1 MPRSTSNPDT
11 VPRKVRLTDTVIRN
25 AKPKHNKQYKMFDER
40 GLFLL
45 VTATGSKG
53 WRFRYRFAGREKLI
67 SLGVYPDVSLKMA
80 REKRDAA
87 RRLLAEDPPV
97 DPSAR
102 RQAAKRA
109 HADTFEAVA
118 REWMEKAE
126 QSISKDTVELLR
138 RRLELY
144 VFPAIG
150 RRQIASIT
158 APELLAPLR
167 RIENRKR
174 FETARRT
181 RSACGR
187 IFRYAIATGRAE
199 RDVAADLKG
208 ALVTVRPKHFAAITE
223 PKRIGELLRAIE
235 SYQGQP
241 TVLYAL
247 RLAPL
252 VFVRPGELRAAEWDE
267 FDLDAAEWRIRA
279 ERTKMKTA
287 HLVPLA
293 QQAIT
298 LLDDLYEL
306 TGTGRFLFPS
316 LRSRNRCMSDNTM
329 NAALRRL
336 GFGKDE
342 MTSHGFR
349 SMASTRLNEMG
360 FPPDVIELQL
370 AHAERNKVRAA
381 YNRAERLSERRKMMQ
396 VWASYLD
403 ALRAGE
409 TNITALRQRRRHERR
424 A

>member
-1 MPRSTSNPDT
+1 MLKNSPIHDVKR
-11 VPRKVRLTDTVIRN
+11 RKSKLTDTVIRN
-25 AKPKHNKQYKMFDER
+25 AKSNDKKQYKLFDER
-40 GLFLL
+40 GLYLL
-45 VTATGSKG
+45 VTSTGSKG

-67 SLGVYPDVSLKMA
+67 SLGIYPDVSLKMA
-80 REKRDAA
+80 REKRDDA

-118 REWMEKAE
+118 REWMNKAE
-126 QSISKDTVELLR
+126 QSISKDTVDLLR

-144 VFPAIG
+144 IFPAIG
-150 RRQIASIT
+150 KRPIASIT
-158 APELLAPLR
+158 APDLLAPLR
-167 RIENRKR
+167 RIENKKR

-199 RDVAADLKG
+199 RDVAADLNG
-208 ALVTVRPKHFAAITE
+208 ALITVKPKNFAAITE
-223 PKRIGELLRAIE
+223 PKRIGELLRAID

-241 TVLYAL
+241 SVMYAL
-247 RLAPL
+247 RIAPQ
-252 VFVRPGELRAAEWDE
+252 VFVRPGELRAAEWSE
-267 FDLDAAEWRIRA
+267 FDFDTAEWRIRA
-279 ERTKMKTA
+279 ERTKMKSE

-293 QQAIT
+293 KQAIV
-298 LLDDLYEL
+298 LLREL
-306 TGTGRFLFPS
+306 HEVTGTGHYLFPS
-316 LRSRNRCMSDNTM
+316 LRSKNRCMSDNTM

-342 MTSHGFR
+342 MTAHGFR
-349 SMASTRLNEMG
+349 SMASTQLNEMG

-381 YNRAERLSERRKMMQ
+381 YNRAERLAERHKMMQ
-396 VWASYLD
+396 AWANYLD
-403 ALRAGE
+403 ALRDGK
-409 TNITALRQRRRHERR
+409 NNVTALRQRRKHGQ
-424 A
+424 

>member
-1 MPRSTSNPDT
+1 MPGNNTNSDVTL
-11 VPRKVRLTDTVIRN
+11 RKVRLTDTVIRN
-25 AKPKHNKQYKMFDER
+25 AKPKQNKQYKMFDER

-109 HADTFEAVA
+109 HANTFEAVA
-118 REWMEKAE
+118 REWLDKTE
-126 QSISKDTVELLR
+126 QEISKSTVDLLR

-144 VFPAIG
+144 IFPAIG
-150 RRQIASIT
+150 NRPIASIT
-158 APELLAPLR
+158 APDLLVPLR

-199 RDVAADLKG
+199 RDVAADLNG
-208 ALVTVRPKHFAAITE
+208 ALVTVKPRNFAAITD
-223 PKRIGELLRAIE
+223 PKRIGELLRAID

-241 TVLYAL
+241 SVMYAL
-247 RLAPL
+247 RIAPM
-252 VFVRPGELRAAEWDE
+252 VFVRPGELRAAEWSE
-267 FDLDAAEWRIRA
+267 FDLDTAEWRIRA
-279 ERTKMKTA
+279 ERTKMKSE

-293 QQAIT
+293 EQVLVQ
-298 LLDDLYEL
+298 LREL
-306 TGTGRFLFPS
+306 REITGTGNYLFPS
-316 LRSRNRCMSDNTM
+316 LRSRTRCMSDNTI

-342 MTSHGFR
+342 MTAHGFR
-349 SMASTRLNEMG
+349 STASTQLNEMG
-360 FPPDVIELQL
+360 FPPDIIELQL

-381 YNRAERLSERRKMMQ
+381 YNRAERLAERRKMMQ
-396 VWASYLD
+396 AWANYLD
-403 ALRAGE
+403 ALREGND
-409 TNITALRQRRRHERR
+409 NITALRHRRKHG
-424 A
+424 

>member
-1 MPRSTSNPDT
+1 M
-11 VPRKVRLTDTVIRN
+11 LTDTQIRN
-25 AKPKHNKQYKMFDER
+25 AKPKPDKQYKLFDER

-97 DPSAR
+97 DPSAN

-109 HADTFEAVA
+109 QANTFEAVA
-118 REWMEKAE
+118 REWMGKAE
-126 QSISKDTVELLR
+126 QSISKDTVALIR

-144 VFPAIG
+144 IFPAIG
-150 RRQIASIT
+150 RRPIVSVT
-158 APELLAPLR
+158 APDLLAALR

-181 RSACGR
+181 RAACGR
-187 IFRYAIATGRAE
+187 IFRYAIATGCAE
-199 RDVAADLKG
+199 RDVAADLHG
-208 ALVTVRPKHFAAITE
+208 ALITVKPTNFAAITV
-223 PKRIGELLRAIE
+223 PKRIGELLRAID

-241 TVLYAL
+241 SAMYAL

-252 VFVRPGELRAAEWDE
+252 VFVRPGELRAAEWSE
-267 FDLDAAEWRIRA
+267 FDLDSAEWRIRA
-279 ERTKMKTA
+279 DRTKMNSE

-293 QQAIT
+293 SQAVA
-298 LLDDLYEL
+298 LLDEL
-306 TGTGRFLFPS
+306 HQITGSGRFLFPS
-316 LRSRNRCMSDNTM
+316 LRTQKRCMSDNTI

-342 MTSHGFR
+342 MTAHGFR
-349 SMASTRLNEMG
+349 AMASTRLNEMG
-360 FPPDVIELQL
+360 YPPDVIELQL
-370 AHAERNKVRAA
+370 AHTERNKVRAA
-381 YNRAERLSERRKMMQ
+381 YNRAERLEERRKMMQ
-396 VWASYLD
+396 TWANYLD

-409 TNITALRQRRRHERR
+409 TNVTALRQRRKRGG
-424 A
+424 